1 MFNLFT
7 KFPVI
12 YYDGNVA
19 VNLLAKVKFS
29 NAAKKAGAIFYPYTI
44 IEGERADIIA
54 ANYYDDPRYSW
65 VIYMANDI
73 IDPVHEWPL
82 MEDEFNN
89 FIIKKYG
96 SLVAAKENIN
106 YWRTNWYEDETMLTP
121 AGYAALPSYAKKYFA
136 PRIGAS
142 GSIAAYERAQDSLAI
157 DTNKIQQI
165 TVSSTTNFAI
175 GEIVTQKTSGN
186 VTATATVKYKDST
199 TLTIH
204 HVIGAIVNTA
214 GSVGSLIG
222 STTGASATVSNVT
235 TIATPISA
243 NEASYWTYVSFYDY
257 ENEINESKRHIK
269 LIDKSYIDQIEKELD
284 ELL

>member
-44 IEGERADIIA
+44 LEGERADVIA

-73 IDPVHEWPL
+73 VDPLYDWPL
-82 MEDEFNN
+82 MEEELNN
-89 FIIKKYG
+89 VIIKKYG
-96 SLVAAKENIN
+96 SLVAAKEGIL
-106 YWRTNWYEDETMLTP
+106 YWRTNWHEDDTMLTP

-142 GSIAAYERAQDSLAI
+142 GSIAAYERSQDILAV
-157 DTNKIQQI
+157 DTNKIQEV
-165 TVSSTTNFAI
+165 TVSSTANFI
-175 GEIVTQKTSGN
+175 EGEPVTQKTSGN
-186 VTATATVKYKDST
+186 ITASAIVKHKAENI
-199 TLTIH
+199 LTIQ
-204 HVIGAIVNTA
+204 HVVGAIANTA

-222 STTGASATVSNVT
+222 MNSGASATVSDVNTIVT
-235 TIATPISA
+235 SIPA
-243 NEASYWTYVSFYDY
+243 NEAVYWTYVSFYDY
-257 ENEINESKRHIK
+257 ENELNESKRHIK
-269 LIDKSYIDQIEKELD
+269 LIDKGYIDQIEKELE